1 MSYEKRCQ
9 LIGLILALAI
19 GYVVGMICIRGESF
33 YARLIGG

>member
-19 GYVVGMICIRGESF
+19 GYVVGMICVKV
-33 YARLIGG
+33 A